1 MKVTIPKH
9 IKHYDFKRVII
20 KNIVEDYD
28 TFIEDCRI
36 STLHKQ
42 FLNNYNLDRNIIWLF

>member
-20 KNIVEDYD
+20 ENIVEDYN
-28 TFIEDCRI
+28 TFIEDCRVKEVHYYFL
-36 STLHKQ
+36 SKYK
-42 FLNNYNLDRNIIWLF
+42 LNNYINWYF